1 MKEAIRKAEDRA
13 RKEALA
19 RGCAAREAAMHNV
32 PVMKME
38 QVEFRDAHAWLATE
52 CRRDPIN
59 VDQDVASHGWTNWEV
74 KKEPISKFVHL
85 EPNHL
90 FIDLDSPS
98 PPQKKRKSTSELL
111 VPASTTSSMPSRP
124 VMNPTHLDLGL
135 SAVEEEDD
143 LEEALAREMDLLAED
158 SAFPNVGELGADQSC
173 E

>member
-1 MKEAIRKAEDRA
+1 MVTVC
-13 RKEALA
+13 LSL
-19 RGCAAREAAMHNV
+19 GL
-32 PVMKME
+32 P
-38 QVEFRDAHAWLATE
+38 TE
-52 CRRDPIN
+52 CRRDSVN
-59 VDQDVASHGWTNWEV
+59 VDQDVASHGWTNWEA

-90 FIDLDSPS
+90 FIDLDLDSPS

-158 SAFPNVGELGADQSC
+158 SAFPDVGGLGVQCNPNSSNGCLRTLCCRSISATLSV
-173 E
+173 